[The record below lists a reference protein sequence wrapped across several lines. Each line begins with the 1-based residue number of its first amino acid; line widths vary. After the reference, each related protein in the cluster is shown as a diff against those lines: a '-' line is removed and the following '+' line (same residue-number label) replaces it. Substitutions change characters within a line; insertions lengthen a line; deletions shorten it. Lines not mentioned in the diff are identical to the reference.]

1 MLITASVVAGD
12 ASAFMT
18 TRVANKSDINNSNL
32 LMQDLIGG
40 NMGVHSTCSCEHDIA
55 CALYCIHT
63 YMYQYRYSNSYI
75 ADSMILST
83 HSVF

>member
-18 TRVANKSDINNSNL
+18 THVANKSDINNSYL

-40 NMGVHSTCSCEHDIA
+40 NMCVHSKCSCEHDIA
-55 CALYCIHT
+55 CGL
-63 YMYQYRYSNSYI
+63 
-75 ADSMILST
+75 
-83 HSVF
+83 